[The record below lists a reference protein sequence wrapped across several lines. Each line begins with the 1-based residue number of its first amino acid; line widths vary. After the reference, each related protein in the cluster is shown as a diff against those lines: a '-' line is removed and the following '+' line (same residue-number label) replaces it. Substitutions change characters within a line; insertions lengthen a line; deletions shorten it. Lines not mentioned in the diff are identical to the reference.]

1 MTTPGAA
8 SPSTA
13 KRGVARDPSD
23 ALRQLQDRA
32 AIADVVHTYALNI
45 RDGAGAACADLFVQ
59 DAVFEMFDSDPV
71 DLSPRLRARIE
82 GRDAII
88 AHIAGASKAGARVC
102 PMIHNLTI
110 RIDGDVAESACTMNA
125 ITIPGGHELIGA
137 YRDRFRYDVDA
148 WRFTARAHTI
158 LLHRPSAAAG
168 S

>member
-1 MTTPGAA
+1 MTTPGATGPA
-8 SPSTA
+8 A
-13 KRGVARDPSD
+13 GRCGAALDCGE

-45 RDGAGAACADLFVQ
+45 RDGAGTACAELFAE
-59 DAVFEMFDSDPV
+59 DAVFEMFDADPSG
-71 DLSPRLRARIE
+71 LSPRLRARIE

-110 RIDGDVAESACTMNA
+110 RLDGDVAESACTMNA
-125 ITIPGGHELIGA
+125 VTIPGGHELIGA
-137 YRDRFRYDVDA
+137 YRDRFRYDGEA

-158 LLHRPSAAAG
+158 LLHRPAAAVG
-168 S
+168 